1 MNPNSQNQRWSKWV
15 WFVVP
20 GRKIFRP
27 FSNIKE
33 NCARFG
39 RKAFGAASQ
48 MRIRQNKR
56 GYIVEVL
63 TEGHPVHD
71 PQFVDYVRCGWQVFF
86 EHGFGLGTTAK
97 MTAKLMA
104 GSPQNGKPA
113 DQMIILP
120 FVPLL
125 EVPYGERTI

>member
-1 MNPNSQNQRWSKWV
+1 MNPNSANQRWSKWV

-20 GRKIFRP
+20 GRTLQRSFAEVKI
-27 FSNIKE
+27 

-48 MRIRQNKR
+48 MNITQTGR
-56 GYIVEVL
+56 GYLIEVL

-71 PQFVDYVRCGWQVFF
+71 PDYLRYMRENWQRFF
-86 EHGFGLGTTAK
+86 ETGFGVGTK
-97 MTAKLMA
+97 SKLTAKLMA

-113 DQMIILP
+113 DQMIIMP
-120 FVPLL
+120 HQNLL
-125 EVPYGERTI
+125 TVH